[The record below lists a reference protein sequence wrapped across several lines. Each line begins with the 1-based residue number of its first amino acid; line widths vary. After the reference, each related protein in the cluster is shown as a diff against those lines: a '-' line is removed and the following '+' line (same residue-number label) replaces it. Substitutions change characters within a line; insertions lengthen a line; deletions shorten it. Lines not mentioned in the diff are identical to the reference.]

1 MLKDTNFLINS
12 LKNIQ
17 YKITIENYFYLFF
30 EDITMIFMFDF
41 CDITDFIDYV
51 EIPS

>member
-1 MLKDTNFLINS
+1 MIMKKYLQEI
-12 LKNIQ
+12 I
-17 YKITIENYFYLFF
+17 NYFYLFF